1 MKKYNAD
8 SIQIL
13 EGLEAVRKRPG
24 MYIGSTAAKG
34 LHHLVWEIIDNS
46 IDEALAGHA
55 NEITLEI
62 MPGDVISVTDDGR
75 GIPVGIHPKTGKP
88 AVETI
93 LTTLH
98 AGGKFD
104 GSVYK
109 ISGGL
114 HGVGASVVNAL
125 SSWFTVEIHLD
136 KKIHYQKYEK
146 GVAVTPLE
154 IVGKTNRKGTIIK
167 FLADPKIF
175 KETTVYNLQIL
186 KDRLQQLSF
195 LNKKLKLNLID
206 NRKDEAVSFSFYHEA
221 GLQDYLN
228 FIDQTHH
235 QKCFHDIFYLEKEL
249 PGLTL
254 EVAFEYTVDQK
265 NKKQQMQESNKD
277 VETDDQ
283 IVQNYTQTQKIYS
296 FVNNIHTHE
305 GGTHEEGFKLA
316 LNRNISK
323 YAKEFNLLK
332 KDEHLM
338 SEDIL
343 EGITAI
349 ISLKHQYPQFEGQ
362 TKAKL
367 GNVEV
372 RAIVSQLFGEFLEKF
387 LLEHPQSAKK
397 IIDKCLLSA
406 NARLAAK
413 RAREI
418 TRNKP
423 LDSLGFASK
432 LADCRSKDP
441 QVSEL
446 YIVEGDSAGGSAKQ
460 GRDSRFQ
467 AILPLRGK
475 VLNVEKT
482 QSSKILTN
490 KEIKSLIQ
498 AIGVGVNVGKTKEI
512 PFEKIRYHKI
522 IIMTDAD
529 VDGAHIRTL
538 LLTFFFRNFRVLI
551 DKGYIYFARPPLYK
565 YQKGKNITYFYEEKH
580 KQTFAL
586 QKNIK
591 EGFQRYKGL
600 GEMNPD
606 QLWETT
612 MNPETRT
619 LLKATLQDALTVLT
633 QEEAMKEADQTFNT
647 LMGKKVLPRK
657 NFILAKA
664 LEAELDV

>member
-1 MKKYNAD
+1 MKNYNAD

-34 LHHLVWEIIDNS
+34 LHHLVWEIVDNS

-62 MPGDVISVTDDGR
+62 LPGDIISVTDNGR
-75 GIPVGIHPKTGKP
+75 GIPVGIHHKTGKP

-104 GSVYK
+104 SSSYK

-125 SSWFTVEIHLD
+125 SSWFSVEIHLD

-146 GVAVTPLE
+146 GVPVAPLE
-154 IVGKTNRKGTIIK
+154 VIGKTDRKGTVIK
-167 FLADPKIF
+167 FLADPSIF
-175 KETTVYNLQIL
+175 QETTIYDAKIL
-186 KDRLQQLSF
+186 KERIQQLSF
-195 LNKKLKLNLID
+195 LNKGLKLNLID
-206 NRKDEAVSFSFYHEA
+206 QRQEKPVSFNFYHEK
-221 GLQDYLN
+221 GLQDYLT
-228 FIDQTHH
+228 FINQTYM
-235 QKCFHDIFYLEKEL
+235 QKPFHNLFVLEKEL
-249 PGLTL
+249 DNLAL
-254 EVAFEYTVDQK
+254 EIVFEYTVNDDEK
-265 NKKQQMQESNKD
+265 SKQQEEEQAIK
-277 VETDDQ
+277 
-283 IVQNYTQTQKIYS
+283 NYTQTQKIYS

-316 LNRNISK
+316 LSRNFSK
-323 YAKEFNLLK
+323 YAKDYNLLK
-332 KDEHLM
+332 KNESLL

-349 ISLKHQYPQFEGQ
+349 ISLKHQDPQFEGQ

-372 RAIVSQLFGEFLEKF
+372 RQIVSQYFGEALGRF
-387 LLEHPQSAKK
+387 LLENPGDAKK
-397 IIDKCLLSA
+397 IIEKCLLSA

-418 TRNKP
+418 VRNKP
-423 LDSLGFASK
+423 LDTLGFAAK

-441 QVSEL
+441 KISEL

-460 GRDSRFQ
+460 GRDSHFQ
-467 AILPLRGK
+467 AILPLKGK

-498 AIGVGVNVGKTKEI
+498 AIGIGVDINKQKNLNLD
-512 PFEKIRYHKI
+512 KLRYHKI

-538 LLTFFFRNFRVLI
+538 LLTFFFRNLRILI
-551 DKGYIYFARPPLYK
+551 EKGYIYFARPPLYK
-565 YQKGKNITYFYEEKH
+565 YQKGKNITYFYEEKE
-580 KQTFAL
+580 KIDFSL
-586 QKNIK
+586 KKNIK
-591 EGFQRYKGL
+591 DGFQRYKGL

-612 MNPETRT
+612 MNPEKRT
-619 LLKATLQDALTVLT
+619 LLQASLKDALNALSD
-633 QEEAMKEADQTFNT
+633 EEAIKEANSTFNI
-647 LMGKKVLPRK
+647 LMGKEVFPRK
-657 NFILAKA
+657 EFILNNA
-664 LEAELDV
+664 LEADLDV